1 MQIVVAQEQL
11 KRGIAIVQPVVPG
24 KPALPVLGHIL
35 FTATNG
41 TLTLSATNLEV
52 GITHRVAAQV
62 HGEGAVTLPAKLL
75 GDVIAGLPNEPVT
88 LTCDPRNQAVTV
100 TCARFTSTIKGMDGD
115 EFPVIPRRAE
125 QTPTLRLPAAEL
137 QRTIAQVAGAAA
149 TDDSRP
155 VLAGVLMRLRDGCL
169 TFAAAD
175 GFRLASHRRAFTE
188 QQQAV
193 EVIIPARALE
203 QIGRIAGLTDG
214 EVTLV
219 VSPNGNQITCTNE
232 STSVVSRLID
242 GRFPDFERIIPQQYT
257 TRSVI
262 DTAALKQAVKLASYF
277 ASASQNSVRL
287 TMEPGEHGGRLV
299 ISANAVEVGDNTGEV
314 DATMSGESG
323 QIALNVTYLQE
334 ALTAITTAQVV
345 IETQSPNAPAVL
357 KPFGAEGSYVHIIM
371 PMSLR

>member
-1 MQIVVAQEQL
+1 MQIVVSQEQL

-52 GITHRVAAQV
+52 GITHRVPAQV
-62 HGEGAVTLPAKLL
+62 NGEGAVTLPAKLL

-88 LTCDPRNQAVTV
+88 LTCDPRNHAVTV
-100 TCARFTSTIKGMDGD
+100 SCARFTSTIKGMDGD
-115 EFPVIPRRAE
+115 EFPVIPRRSE

-137 QRTIAQVAGAAA
+137 QRTIAQVVGAAE

-188 QQQAV
+188 QQPV
-193 EVIIPARALE
+193 EVIIPARTLE

-277 ASASQNSVRL
+277 ASASQNSIRL
-287 TMEPGEHGGRLV
+287 TMEPGESGGRLV

-314 DATMSGESG
+314 DATISGASG
-323 QIALNVTYLQE
+323 QIALNVAYLQE
-334 ALTAITTAQVV
+334 ALAAITTAQVV

-357 KPFGAEGSYVHIIM
+357 KPFGAEGAYVHIIM